1 MKKTLVNYYLLL
13 TLFFTIAVIL
23 VVTSVYIKTQQDIFI
38 RNTQDLKESVLENYK
53 AELKNRVEII
63 EQYIDYKKST
73 TEQRLRDAISLKVN
87 EAYKIAQS
95 IYLNN
100 KATMSEENIKK
111 LIVETLRHVRFN
123 EGRGYYFIDTLDG
136 DCVLFPTN
144 PTEEG
149 KNILH
154 YQDTNQKYV
163 INDFIQIVQN
173 QQEGFSEYF
182 TYQPQKDKGRYKKIA
197 FVKFFETFNWIIG
210 TGEYLDNVEDD
221 IKQELALELSQYR
234 IDQNT
239 SYFSVF
245 EVHNFQGGDDFASLL
260 VNPNLKNK
268 SDAKKISTNVKDIDG
283 FHYRQDA
290 LNQIIQNGDGFVFH
304 KLKKINSDAIGSEL
318 SYFKLMKHWNWVIST
333 SKELDSLELI
343 VGEREQKIQEK
354 VSENIRYASLLFII
368 VFVLLLIFSVFIS
381 KKIKHDMG
389 VMTHFLKLASFDK
402 TEIDTQRFKI
412 EEFKQLSIYANAM
425 IKEIKSQHQDLS
437 EINENLEYKV
447 YTKTKELQS
456 LNFSLET
463 KNKELEKNY
472 FTDTLTKLPNRNMFT
487 KDLTFI
493 SFPQVFLLD
502 IDGFKNINDFYGTV
516 VGDIVLV
523 EFSDFIGDIG
533 EQYDLKVY
541 RLSSDEFIMQCDRI
555 FEPSFLQMML
565 QDMNTKLAKKYFNTN
580 EKDFQLQINVTCGV
594 AFGKNNLLE
603 KADIA
608 LNFAKKKKL
617 AYAIFNEDD
626 PLMNTHKNNIYWR
639 QKLQNAIQNDAIV
652 PYYQEIININDRE
665 TKKYEC
671 LMRLVEEDKVISPY
685 LFLEVA
691 KETKLYHKLTRIMI
705 QKSFQEFAD
714 KEASFSL
721 NISLLDIEN
730 SATREFLKDKINEF
744 NIGHR
749 LILELLESE
758 EIITSE
764 KFLPFVEEMRS
775 LGVRFA
781 LDDFG
786 SGYSNFS
793 FVLQMHPYFVKID
806 GSLIKNIITD
816 KNSYIV
822 VQAIVAFAKEIDAQ
836 VIAEFVENEEIVHTL
851 QECGI
856 YWMQGY
862 YFSIPSPN
870 L

>member
-304 KLKKINSDAIGSEL
+304 KLKKINSDAIGPEL

-730 SATREFLKDKINEF
+730 SATKEFLKDKINEY

-822 VQAIVAFAKEIDAQ
+822 VQAIVAFAKEINAQ
-836 VIAEFVENEEIVHTL
+836 VIAEFVENEEIVQAL

>member
-290 LNQIIQNGDGFVFH
+290 LNKIIQNGDGFVFH

-626 PLMNTHKNNIYWR
+626 PIMNTHKNNIYWR

-730 SATREFLKDKINEF
+730 STTREFLKDKINEF

-822 VQAIVAFAKEIDAQ
+822 VQAIVAFAK
-836 VIAEFVENEEIVHTL
+836 
-851 QECGI
+851 
-856 YWMQGY
+856 
-862 YFSIPSPN
+862 
-870 L
+870 